1 VNWLDQLA
9 EYRLHLGQFMHGAAF
24 GRYEQDLRQQTAEL
38 NDLFL
43 LMCYMEIV
51 GLPNPVT
58 LYLLE
63 IYPHLLEE
71 FHAWHRRM
79 GMDRSPLANFS
90 CC

>member
-1 VNWLDQLA
+1 MRWA
-9 EYRLHLGQFMHGAAF
+9 ELRRNLRDACRGMFSF
-24 GRYEQDLRQQTAEL
+24 RYERDLQREAIEL

-43 LMCYMEIV
+43 LMCYMEMV

-63 IYPHLLEE
+63 FYPHLLHE
-71 FHAWHRRM
+71 FHLWHRRM
-79 GMDRSPLANFS
+79 GVDRSPLANFR

>member
-1 VNWLDQLA
+1 MRWSEIRRNVSD
-9 EYRLHLGQFMHGAAF
+9 AF
-24 GRYEQDLRQQTAEL
+24 RGMFYLRYQRDLQREAIEL

-63 IYPHLLEE
+63 LYPHLLSE
-71 FHAWHRRM
+71 FHLWHRRM
-79 GMDRSPLANFS
+79 GVDRSPLANFR